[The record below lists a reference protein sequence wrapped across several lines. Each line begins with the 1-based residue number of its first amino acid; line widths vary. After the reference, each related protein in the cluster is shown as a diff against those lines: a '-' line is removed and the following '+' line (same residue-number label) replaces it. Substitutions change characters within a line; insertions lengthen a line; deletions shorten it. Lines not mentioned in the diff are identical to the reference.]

1 VRYVEQLVEGFQIE
15 LVLSLLGSEDSPGS
29 DDIVLMKR
37 SSIGLSCFLI
47 AVAAVA
53 ATAQAVPSA
62 NARQLSIT
70 VGAIASGFQPDFTGD
85 DWAIGSD
92 DLFYPVAGTV
102 NQPLF
107 GPGAFVDVKFTRW
120 VQLEGEARWLRFNR
134 FNDIHE
140 DNYLI
145 GPRVPVYHFWKAT
158 VYGKALAGFSKMDL
172 GFGYHGTFTA
182 TAFGGGM
189 DIKLTKR
196 ISLRALD
203 GEYQYW
209 PAWGN
214 SKLTPYGASAG
225 LSYKIF

>member
-1 VRYVEQLVEGFQIE
+1 
-15 LVLSLLGSEDSPGS
+15 
-29 DDIVLMKR
+29 MKR
-37 SSIGLSCFLI
+37 LTLVVSCFLL
-47 AVAAVA
+47 AAAAVA
-53 ATAQAVPSA
+53 ASAQVVPTARKSQFS
-62 NARQLSIT
+62 LT
-70 VGAIASGFQPDFTGD
+70 VGGLASAFQPDYAW
-85 DWAIGSD
+85 DWALGTD
-92 DLFYPVAGTV
+92 GLWYPVAHSS

-134 FNDIHE
+134 FEDIHQ

-158 VYGKALAGFSKMDL
+158 LYGKALAGFSRMDL
-172 GFGYHGTFTA
+172 GGGNHGTYTA

-189 DIKLTKR
+189 DVRLTKK
-196 ISLRALD
+196 ISIRAFD

-214 SKLTPYGASAG
+214 SKIMPYGASAG
-225 LSYKIF
+225 VSYKIF